1 MKIVLASPSAVK
13 LEACRAAFGDD
24 AEIVTVKAPSGVNEQ
39 PMNGETVTGAFNR
52 IAAAKQMA
60 PGADLYVSI
69 ENGVFEEDGHCI
81 DRPVVVVSRGQ
92 GDPQVTYGD
101 GVEFP
106 KESVDEARRRG
117 FDKWTVGKIME
128 EQGIVR
134 QHDDPH
140 LSLSGKSRAEYL
152 RATVRAAA
160 AKV

>member
-1 MKIVLASPSAVK
+1 MKIVLASTSAVK
-13 LEACRAAFGDD
+13 LEACRAAFGDA

-39 PMNGETVTGAFNR
+39 PMDDETVTGAFNR
-52 IAAAKQMA
+52 IAAAKTMA

-69 ENGVFEEDGHCI
+69 ENGIFDEKGHFI
-81 DRPVVVVSRGQ
+81 DRPVVVVSRGS

-106 KESVDEARRRG
+106 KDSVDEARRRG
-117 FDKWTVGKIME
+117 LDKWTVGKVMA
-128 EQGIVR
+128 EQGIVK

-140 LSLSGKSRAEYL
+140 LSLSGKSRTEYL
-152 RATVRAAA
+152 RATVKAAA